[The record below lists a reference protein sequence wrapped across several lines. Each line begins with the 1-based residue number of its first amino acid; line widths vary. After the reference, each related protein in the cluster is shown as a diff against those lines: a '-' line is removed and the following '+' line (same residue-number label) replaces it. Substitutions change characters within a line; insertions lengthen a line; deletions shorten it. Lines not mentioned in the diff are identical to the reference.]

1 MKKALA
7 LPLVLSVW
15 MAYAQTGNI
24 VGQVT
29 ADKQPLPYAVVAL
42 LKTSYSTQ
50 TDTLGNYALTNIP
63 EGKYQLQLSFVGYEN
78 YQTEVVVNK
87 NTPVTVSADLLPLD
101 AKLKEI
107 VVTGSLK
114 EVSKLQSTTPVDV
127 YSYKHFQ
134 RNPTDNLFDALQNV
148 NGLFADIDNGVSNT
162 SDVQINGLEGNYSL
176 FLIDGVPALNGLA
189 GMYALN
195 AFPMSLVDKLEIV
208 KGASSTLY
216 GSEAI
221 AGVINIKTK
230 DPAKAPRFAANVSL
244 TSMLEADADLSAT
257 VKAKRVNGLFAV
269 SAQSFNYRW
278 DINKDNFLDVPLTN
292 RASFYNKWAFK
303 RKDGKLAAV
312 YGRYLFEDRFGGEKD
327 VPSQWRGNN
336 RYYTEAVTTH
346 QWQAGLQYQFPLAE
360 KLLLMLDYSGNKQ
373 DGNYGFHE
381 YQGVQQAAFAQ
392 LSWSKQIDKV
402 NELLMGASYRLQ
414 YFDDNTTLSRE
425 EITGYKTIAHI
436 GGLFMEDE
444 LSIRKWHKLV
454 LGCRFDYSTNAGPVI
469 TPRANYKWTSK
480 DNNNVLR
487 AGIGTGYR
495 TPNVV
500 NEGFGAMNGSRTVVI
515 EEKLK
520 PEYAI
525 TGTLNYTRVQSLK
538 AGILNIDA
546 GVFYT
551 RFLNFVEPDYDTDP
565 ASIIYANS
573 KGATAT
579 GFNAYADF
587 TFSYPLKVG
596 VGFTYVRTF
605 ELEENEDGKIEHVTP
620 PHIPPFTANFYLSYN
635 FPGPQ
640 LSIDWTGNLVTPM
653 NLVTVP
659 NDYRSSKSPV
669 YTIQNIQLT
678 KKFSNGLEI
687 YLGLKNFFNF
697 IQKDPILR
705 PFDPYNRFILVDN
718 PNNYR
723 FDTTYG
729 FTSTQ
734 GIKAFAGLRYI
745 LP

>member
-15 MAYAQTGNI
+15 MAFAQTGKI
-24 VGQVT
+24 EGRVT
-29 ADKQPLPYAVVAL
+29 ADGQPLPYAVVAL
-42 LKTSYSTQ
+42 LKTSYNTQ
-50 TDTLGNYALTNIP
+50 ADSLGRFQLDGIP
-63 EGKYQLQLSFVGYEN
+63 EGRYQLQVSFVGYEN
-78 YQTEVVVNK
+78 YHTEVLPGK
-87 NTPVTVSADLLPLD
+87 NATVKLNPELLPLD
-101 AKLKEI
+101 ARLKEI

-127 YSYKHFQ
+127 YSYKYFQ

-176 FLIDGVPALNGLA
+176 FLVDGVPALNGLA
-189 GMYALN
+189 GLYALN
-195 AFPMSLVDKLEIV
+195 AFPMSLVDKVEIV

-230 DPAKAPRFAANVSL
+230 DPARAPRFAANVSL
-244 TSMLEADADLSAT
+244 TSMLEAAADISARI
-257 VKAKRVNGLFAV
+257 KAKKVTGLFTV
-269 SAQSFNYRW
+269 SAESFNYRW
-278 DINKDNFLDVPLTN
+278 DINKDNFLDIPLTN
-292 RASFYNKWAFK
+292 RVSAYNKWALN
-303 RKDGKLAAV
+303 RKDGKLATLYA
-312 YGRYLFEDRFGGEKD
+312 RYLFEDRFGGDKTL
-327 VPSQWRGNN
+327 PSQWRGNN
-336 RYYTEAVTTH
+336 RYYSEAVTTH
-346 QWQAGLQYQFPLAE
+346 QWQAGLQYQLPINERVVIL
-360 KLLLMLDYSGNKQ
+360 LDYTGHKQ
-373 DGNYGFHE
+373 DGNYGFTPYH
-381 YQGVQQAAFAQ
+381 GFQQAGFAQ
-392 LSWSKQIDKV
+392 LSWAKQIDKV
-402 NELLMGASYRLQ
+402 NELLLGASYRAQ
-414 YFDDNTTLSRE
+414 YFTDNTTLSDE
-425 EITGYKTIAHI
+425 EVTGYKKLAHI

-454 LGCRFDYSTNAGPVI
+454 IGCRFDYSTNVGPVL
-469 TPRANYKWTSK
+469 TPRINYKWTSK

-487 AGIGTGYR
+487 AGVGTGYR

-500 NEGFGAMNGSRTVVI
+500 NEGFGAMNGSRKIEI

-525 TGTLNYTRVQSLK
+525 TANLNYTRVQTVK

-546 GVFYT
+546 GLFYT
-551 RFLNFVEPDYDTDP
+551 RFLNYIEPDYDTDP
-565 ASIIYANS
+565 ALIIYDNN
-573 KGATAT
+573 KGATAV

-605 ELEENEDGKIEHVTP
+605 ELEEEDNGEIVRVTP
-620 PHIPPFTANFYLSYN
+620 PHIPPFVANFYLSYN

-640 LSIDWTGNLVTPM
+640 LSIDWTGNFVTPM
-653 NLVTVP
+653 KLVTVP
-659 NDYRSSKSPV
+659 DDFRPSNSPV

-678 KKFSNGLEI
+678 KKFSNGLDI

-705 PFDPYNRFILVDN
+705 PFDPYNRFVTVDN

>member
-7 LPLVLSVW
+7 LPLVLSVL
-15 MAYAQTGNI
+15 MAFAQTGKI
-24 VGQVT
+24 EGRVT
-29 ADKQPLPYAVVAL
+29 ANGQPLPYAVVAL
-42 LKTSYSTQ
+42 LKTSYSAQ
-50 TDTLGNYALTNIP
+50 ADSLGQFQLDGIA
-63 EGKYQLQLSFVGYEN
+63 EGRYQLQVSFVGYEN
-78 YQTEVVVNK
+78 YHTEVLLGK
-87 NTPVTVSADLLPLD
+87 SATIKLNPELLPLD
-101 AKLKEI
+101 ARLKEI

-127 YSYKHFQ
+127 YSYKYFQ

-176 FLIDGVPALNGLA
+176 FLVDGVPALNGLA
-189 GMYALN
+189 GIYALN

-244 TSMLEADADLSAT
+244 TSMLEAAADISARI
-257 VKAKRVNGLFAV
+257 KAKKVNGLFAV
-269 SAQSFNYRW
+269 SAESFNYRW
-278 DINKDNFLDVPLTN
+278 DVNKDNILDIPLTN
-292 RASFYNKWAFK
+292 RVSAYNKWSLN
-303 RKDGKLAAV
+303 RKDGKLATL
-312 YGRYLFEDRFGGEKD
+312 YGRYLFEDRFGGDKNL
-327 VPSQWRGNN
+327 PSQWRGNN
-336 RYYTEAVTTH
+336 RYYSEAVTTH
-346 QWQAGLQYQFPLAE
+346 QWQAGLQYQLPINERVIIL
-360 KLLLMLDYSGNKQ
+360 LDYTGHKQ
-373 DGNYGFHE
+373 DGNYGFTPYH
-381 YQGVQQAAFAQ
+381 GFQQAGFAQ
-392 LSWSKQIDKV
+392 ISWTKQIDKV
-402 NELLMGASYRLQ
+402 NELLLGASYRAQ
-414 YFDDNTTLSRE
+414 YFTDNTTLSDQE
-425 EITGYKTIAHI
+425 VTGYKRLAHI

-454 LGCRFDYSTNAGPVI
+454 IGCRFDYSTNVGPVL
-469 TPRANYKWTSK
+469 TPRINYKWTSK

-487 AGIGTGYR
+487 AGVGTGYR

-500 NEGFGAMNGSRTVVI
+500 NEGFGVMNGSRQIEI

-525 TGTLNYTRVQSLK
+525 TANLSYTRVQTVK

-546 GVFYT
+546 GLFYT
-551 RFLNFVEPDYDTDP
+551 RFLNYIEPDYDTDP
-565 ASIIYANS
+565 ALIVYDNN
-573 KGATAT
+573 KGATAV

-605 ELEENEDGKIEHVTP
+605 ELEEEDNGEIVRVTP
-620 PHIPPFTANFYLSYN
+620 PHIPPFVANFYLSYN

-640 LSIDWTGNLVTPM
+640 LSIDWTGNFVTPM
-653 NLVTVP
+653 KLVTVP
-659 NDYRSSKSPV
+659 DDFRPSNSPV

-678 KKFSNGLEI
+678 KKFSNGLDI

-705 PFDPYNRFILVDN
+705 PFDPYNRFVTVDN

>member
-15 MAYAQTGNI
+15 MAFAQTGKI
-24 VGQVT
+24 EGRVT
-29 ADKQPLPYAVVAL
+29 ADGQPLPYAVVAL

-50 TDTLGNYALTNIP
+50 TDTLGNYTLTNIP

-78 YQTEVVVNK
+78 YQAEVVVNK
-87 NTPVTVSADLLPLD
+87 NSLATISAELLPLD

-189 GMYALN
+189 GIYGLN
-195 AFPMSLVDKLEIV
+195 AFPMSLVDKVEIV

-221 AGVINIKTK
+221 AGVINIKTR

-244 TSMLEADADLSAT
+244 TSMLEAAADISARI
-257 VKAKRVNGLFAV
+257 KAKRVNGLFAI
-269 SAQSFNYRW
+269 SAESFNYRW
-278 DINKDNFLDVPLTN
+278 DVNKDNFLDIPLTN
-292 RASFYNKWAFK
+292 RVSAYNKWSFN
-303 RKDGKLAAV
+303 RKDSKQATI
-312 YGRYLFEDRFGGEKD
+312 YGRYLFEDRFGGDKTL
-327 VPSQWRGNN
+327 PSQWRGNN
-336 RYYTEAVTTH
+336 RYYSEAVTTH
-346 QWQAGLQYQFPLAE
+346 QWQAGLQYQLPVSE
-360 KLLLMLDYSGNKQ
+360 KVLLLLDYTGHKQ
-373 DGNYGFHE
+373 DGNYGFTPYH
-381 YQGVQQAAFAQ
+381 GFQQAGFAQ

-402 NELLMGASYRLQ
+402 NELLLGASYRAQ
-414 YFDDNTTLSRE
+414 YFTDNTTLSDE
-425 EITGYKTIAHI
+425 AVTGYRKTAHI

-454 LGCRFDYSTNAGPVI
+454 IGCRFDYSTNVGPML
-469 TPRANYKWTSK
+469 TPRINYKWTSK

-495 TPNVV
+495 TPNVI
-500 NEGFGAMNGSRTVVI
+500 NEGFGAMNGSRKIEI
-515 EEKLK
+515 EEKLR

-525 TGTLNYTRVQSLK
+525 TANLNYTRVQTVK

-546 GVFYT
+546 GLFYT
-551 RFLNFVEPDYDTDP
+551 RFLNYIEPDYDTDP
-565 ASIIYANS
+565 TLIIYANN
-573 KGATAT
+573 KGATAV

-605 ELEENEDGKIEHVTP
+605 ELEEEDNGEVVRITP
-620 PHIPPFTANFYLSYN
+620 PHVPPFVANFYLSYN

-640 LSIDWTGNLVTPM
+640 LSIDWTGNFVTPM
-653 NLVTVP
+653 KLVTVP
-659 NDYRSSKSPV
+659 DDFRPSNSPV

-678 KKFSNGLEI
+678 KKFSNGLDI

-705 PFDPYNRFILVDN
+705 PFDPYNRFVTVDN

-734 GIKAFAGLRYI
+734 GIKAFVGLRYI